1 MTLLTAQHIV
11 VIQHKDKVIFLD
23 TNNCSKSCLGRIY
36 PKLSRLDNWIKLL
49 LRLPSFGEQRGGMG
63 PFVGVVSFNRA
74 VRAHTIER
82 QKNKDSWLCVK
93 KGTGLLLK
101 PGQYFVGPKAH
112 IYSVFLFITKAFPLM
127 SNGKWKIINFNDNFW
142 AWSFNLENEQ
152 ISIYVFCI
160 FKLLDF
166 SSERQKTKM
175 MYQFLRGFQCLLW
188 NKP

>member
-23 TNNCSKSCLGRIY
+23 TNNCLKSCLGRIY

-101 PGQYFVGPKAH
+101 TGQYFAGPKAQ
-112 IYSVFLFITKAFPLM
+112 INSVILYFQKDFPWM
-127 SNGKWKIINFNDNFW
+127 FNGKWKIW
-142 AWSFNLENEQ
+142 AWSFTTLENDQ
-152 ISIYVFCI
+152 ISIYVFYI
-160 FKLLDF
+160 FQLLDF
-166 SSERQKTKM
+166 SSEKDKRQ
-175 MYQFLRGFQCLLW
+175 RWGFSI
-188 NKP
+188 PIVE

>member
-101 PGQYFVGPKAH
+101 TGQYFVGPKAQ
-112 IYSVFLFITKAFPLM
+112 INSVILYFQKDFPWM
-127 SNGKWKIINFNDNFW
+127 FNGKWKIINDNFW
-142 AWSFNLENEQ
+142 AWSFTTLENEQ
-152 ISIYVFCI
+152 TSIYVSI
-160 FKLLDF
+160 LYLYL
-166 SSERQKTKM
+166 SGR
-175 MYQFLRGFQCLLW
+175 Y
-188 NKP
+188 

>member
-101 PGQYFVGPKAH
+101 PGQYFVGPKAQ
-112 IYSVFLFITKAFPLM
+112 IYSVFLFITKDFPLM
-127 SNGKWKIINFNDNFW
+127 FNGKWKIINSNDNFW
-142 AWSFNLENEQ
+142 AWSFNSWKRTN
-152 ISIYVFCI
+152 
-160 FKLLDF
+160 
-166 SSERQKTKM
+166 
-175 MYQFLRGFQCLLW
+175 
-188 NKP
+188 

>member
-1 MTLLTAQHIV
+1 MLSTRRPVTKGAAKASRGLNNLKQFWSIDRRTSLMTLLTAQHIV

-101 PGQYFVGPKAH
+101 PGQYFVGPKAQ
-112 IYSVFLFITKAFPLM
+112 INSVFLFIPK
-127 SNGKWKIINFNDNFW
+127 
-142 AWSFNLENEQ
+142 
-152 ISIYVFCI
+152 
-160 FKLLDF
+160 DF
-166 SSERQKTKM
+166 SLM
-175 MYQFLRGFQCLLW
+175 F
-188 NKP
+188 

>member
-101 PGQYFVGPKAH
+101 TGQYFVGPKAQTN
-112 IYSVFLFITKAFPLM
+112 SVILLLSKRFLECSMGNEKLSLS
-127 SNGKWKIINFNDNFW
+127 SNANFW
-142 AWSFNLENEQ
+142 AWSFRTFENEQ
-152 ISIYVFCI
+152 IS
-160 FKLLDF
+160 
-166 SSERQKTKM
+166 S
-175 MYQFLRGFQCLLW
+175 
-188 NKP
+188 